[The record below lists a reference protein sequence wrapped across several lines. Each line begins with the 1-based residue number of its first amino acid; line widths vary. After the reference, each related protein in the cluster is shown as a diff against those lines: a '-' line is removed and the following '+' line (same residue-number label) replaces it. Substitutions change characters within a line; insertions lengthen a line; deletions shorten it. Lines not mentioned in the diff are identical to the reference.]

1 MSRQVAEAVK
11 IRLAGDTAI
20 NSKEEYTRRTIPT
33 LEATNTKSSKPDTPP
48 LRGRPGKN
56 P

>member
-48 LRGRPGKN
+48 QRKT
-56 P
+56 